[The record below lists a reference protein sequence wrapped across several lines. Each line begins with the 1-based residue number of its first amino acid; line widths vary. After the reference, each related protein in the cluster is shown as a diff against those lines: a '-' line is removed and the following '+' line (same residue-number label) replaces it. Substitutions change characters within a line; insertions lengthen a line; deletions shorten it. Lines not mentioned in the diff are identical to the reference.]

1 MGDVVSVELVL
12 DAATEAL
19 VRADWT
25 RLAEAG
31 LSSMAAH
38 PSPSN
43 RPHITLLVRPR
54 LDAIDVAD
62 VARRLPIRV
71 VAGPPILFRHGDRGV
86 LVRPVEPSEELL
98 RLHRAVHAAAP
109 AGDDAPHTAPGEWT
123 PHITL
128 ARRLRVQSLTDA
140 QSLIDTELIG
150 EAVALRRW
158 DSRAASVT
166 ALPATQ

>member
-1 MGDVVSVELVL
+1 M
-12 DAATEAL
+12 
-19 VRADWT
+19 
-25 RLAEAG
+25 
-31 LSSMAAH
+31 
-38 PSPSN
+38 
-43 RPHITLLVRPR
+43 
-54 LDAIDVAD
+54 
-62 VARRLPIRV
+62 
-71 VAGPPILFRHGDRGV
+71 
-86 LVRPVEPSEELL
+86 RPVEPSEELL